1 MATVLIALVAVFF
14 LGMGLLGLVAPA
26 VLIKPFG
33 IALTVPDA
41 RNEVR
46 AVYGGFGVA
55 VAALLG
61 CAAADVAGLRPGAV
75 LAIAVA
81 LAGMALGRL
90 ISRAFDRP
98 SAFYPTWFYF
108 WVELLAAT
116 LLLYAT
122 L

>member
-1 MATVLIALVAVFF
+1 MATILIALIAVFF
-14 LGMGLLGLVAPA
+14 LSMGLLGLAAPA
-26 VLIKPFG
+26 MLMKPLG
-33 IALTVPDA
+33 IALTVPEA

-75 LAIAVA
+75 LAIAAA

-98 SAFYPTWFYF
+98 SAFYPTWFFF
-108 WVELLAAT
+108 WVELIAAA
-116 LLLYAT
+116 LLVYAAA
-122 L
+122 